1 MDIGM
6 RIKTCREACNMSQ
19 QELARALWVSRNT
32 VSNWENHVTTPDIE
46 SFVLMS
52 ALFGIS
58 IDDMVK
64 EDPDVMA
71 RAVARDRNH
80 LLLVDCAPYAAASP
94 EEHDDRHAR
103 LRIELPEV
111 SDPTFESYPAI
122 DAVGHAPASHAP
134 ASAYRLVR
142 SWAVFN
148 AAQYRLEDGAGT
160 RLGTIHRGK
169 AMFFPYFSVRIDGY
183 DRVDLKRDLKMGY
196 GTHGISTVYRLV
208 GDDLSF
214 TGNVLGPEFGIMRSG
229 EPLLHIGAHLSGKRT
244 VFSLELL
251 ADDARPLAV
260 GIAMALL
267 LMRSFDCNLVRNA

>member
-6 RIKTCREACNMSQ
+6 RIRTCREAYGMSQ

-80 LLLVDCAPYAAASP
+80 LLLVDCSPHTASP
-94 EEHDDRHAR
+94 PDGSSDEAAQLH
-103 LRIELPEV
+103 IELPEV

-122 DAVGHAPASHAP
+122 DAVGSASSSHEP

-148 AAQYRLEDGAGT
+148 VAHYRLEDEAGT

-183 DRVDLKRDLKMGY
+183 ERVDLKRDLKMGY
-196 GTHGISTVYRLV
+196 GTRGISTVYRLV
-208 GDDLSF
+208 GDNLSF
-214 TGNVLGPEFGIMRSG
+214 TGNVLGPEFGIKRSG
-229 EPLLHIGAHLSGKRT
+229 APLLHIGAHLNGERT

-251 ADDARPLAV
+251 DDRARPLAV

-267 LMRSFDCNLVRNA
+267 LMRSFDRNLVREA